1 MSVTLRRL
9 LGGLIPTVSLCL
21 SLAWAPAAAATY
33 PQGPVRLNV
42 GFPPGTGPDIVARTL
57 SQHLGARLGESIV
70 VENKV
75 GAGGQIAAQAV
86 ARAAPDG
93 QTLLL
98 GEVGS
103 ISIAPATYNNLN
115 YDPARD
121 FAAISEAVR
130 ADFVLVVPA
139 SAAQSDLAAFV
150 SAGKQAKD
158 RVNFATFGAGT
169 PGHFGAEL
177 FAREAGLRIEPVHY
191 RSTGDAISALASG
204 SVQAAFVTTALAAP
218 QVQGGKLRALA
229 TTGAR
234 RSPALPE
241 VPTFAERGMP
251 AVDFGAW
258 FALFAPAGTPAAV
271 LDKLQA
277 DSAAALRDPAAAR
290 TLGEAGFV
298 VIGGDRP
305 ALQQLLEQEARRWA
319 DVVRATGFKAD

>member
-1 MSVTLRRL
+1 MSMTLRRL
-9 LGGLIPTVSLCL
+9 LGGLIPSLCL
-21 SLAWAPAAAATY
+21 TLAALPVQAASF

-57 SQHLGARLGESIV
+57 GQYLGPRLGESVV

-75 GAGGQIAAQAV
+75 GAGGQIAAQTV

-93 QTLLL
+93 QNILL

-103 ISIAPATYNNLN
+103 ISIAPATYSNLN

-121 FAAISEAVR
+121 FAPISEVVR

-139 SAAQSDLAAFV
+139 TATEKDLAAFV
-150 SAGKQAKD
+150 HSAKGASD
-158 RVNFATFGAGT
+158 RINFATFGAGT

-191 RSTGDAISALASG
+191 RSTGDAITALASG
-204 SVQAAFVTTALAAP
+204 SVQAAFVTTALAVP
-218 QVQGGKLRALA
+218 QVQGGKMRALA
-229 TTGAR
+229 TTGKQ
-234 RSPALPE
+234 RSPALPD
-241 VPTFAERGMP
+241 VPTFTERGLS

-258 FALFAPAGTPAAV
+258 FALFAPAGTPDAV

-277 DSAAALRDPAAAR
+277 DSAAALREPAAAR
-290 TLGEAGFV
+290 TLSEAGFV
-298 VIGGDRP
+298 VVGGDR
-305 ALQQLLEQEARRWA
+305 AAMRQLLEQESRRWSE
-319 DVVRATGFKAD
+319 VVKATGFKAN

>member
-1 MSVTLRRL
+1 MSASLRRL
-9 LGGLIPTVSLCL
+9 LGGLISSVSLCL
-21 SLAWAPAAAATY
+21 PLLAAAAPY

-57 SQHLGARLGESIV
+57 AQHLGTRLGESVV

-86 ARAAPDG
+86 ARAPADG

-103 ISIAPATYNNLN
+103 ISIAPATYANLN
-115 YDPARD
+115 YQPERD
-121 FAAISEAVR
+121 FAPISEVVR

-139 SAAQSDLAAFV
+139 DAPYTDLAGFV
-150 SAGKQAKD
+150 AAGRKAGD
-158 RVNFATFGAGT
+158 RINFATFGAGT

-191 RSTGDAISALASG
+191 RSTGDAMTAVGSG
-204 SVQAAFVTTALAAP
+204 TVQAAFVTTALAAA
-218 QVQGGKLRALA
+218 QIQGGKMRALA
-229 TTGAR
+229 TTGTR
-234 RSPALPE
+234 RSGALPN
-241 VPTFAERGMP
+241 VPTFAEKGMP
-251 AVDFGAW
+251 TVDFGAW
-258 FALFAPAGTPAAV
+258 FALLAPAGTPAAV

-290 TLGEAGFV
+290 LLNDAGFV
-298 VIGGDRP
+298 VVSSSP
-305 ALQQLLEQEARRWA
+305 AAMRQLMEQEAKRWSE
-319 DVVRATGFKAD
+319 VVKATGFKAN